1 VLDLLIVV
9 ATIGFAVLG
18 LRRGFVVS
26 ALSLVG
32 FLLGAVIATALVG
45 AFMPPRDRSL
55 ATPVFGLFGA
65 LLGGA
70 TLALVLSRA
79 GAQLRARRPGGFPG
93 RADAPLGAALSACI
107 ALGLAWMLG
116 AVAVQVPRD
125 SLGLRAAVSRSAA
138 LRGLDALL
146 PPPGGVL
153 QALAPFDPL
162 PALEGP
168 QAKIARPTRQIT
180 AYRAVHRAAASVVR
194 VLGDA
199 CGNGLEGSGW
209 VAAPGVVVTNAH
221 VVAGEGDTVVQVGG
235 SSPELSAQVIGF
247 DPQEDVAVLR
257 VAGLDL
263 PSLPLAVDPP
273 AGRAA
278 AILGYPRNGP
288 FNVRAGRIG
297 ATETRR
303 TPDAFGRG
311 AVLRLLTPLRG
322 LVRPGNSGG
331 PMVDARGRVVATV
344 VAETFGGG
352 ILGGYGVAN
361 AAVAHALATAVAPV
375 SDGPCRG

>member
-9 ATIGFAVLG
+9 ATIGFALAG

-26 ALSLVG
+26 LLSLVG
-32 FLLGAVIATALVG
+32 FVVGAVVATACVG
-45 AFMPPRDRSL
+45 VFLPPRDRSL

-70 TLALVLSRA
+70 TLAMVMSGL
-79 GAQLRARRPGGFPG
+79 GARMRTRRPGGFPG
-93 RADAPLGAALSACI
+93 QADGPLGAALSACI
-107 ALGLAWMLG
+107 ALGLAWLLG

-125 SLGLRAAVSRSAA
+125 SLGLRSAVEKSAA

-153 QALAPFDPL
+153 RALAPFDPL

-168 QAKIARPTRQIT
+168 QAQIARPTRQIT
-180 AYRAVHRAAASVVR
+180 RSRAVRQAAASVVR

-199 CGNGLEGSGW
+199 CGIGLEGSGW

-221 VVAGEGDTVVQVGG
+221 VVAGEGDTVVQVRGV
-235 SSPELSAQVIGF
+235 SPELSAQVIAF
-247 DPQEDVAVLR
+247 DPQNDIAVLR

-263 PSLPLAVDPP
+263 PALPLAVDPP

-278 AILGYPRNGP
+278 AILGYPRDGP
-288 FNVRAGRIG
+288 FDVRSGRIG
-297 ATETRR
+297 ATESRR
-303 TPDAFGRG
+303 APDAFGRG
-311 AVLRLLTPLRG
+311 AVIRQLTPLRG

-361 AAVAHALATAVAPV
+361 PAVARAVATAVAPV